1 MKIGIIGSGNI
12 GATLANLFAK
22 VGHQVRI
29 SNSRGPVSLKA
40 LVKSIGS
47 NNVTAATPEAAVR
60 FARVVLL
67 AIPWRTRHELPP
79 YDLFKGKIVIDAMN
93 PYSETFEVIDLDNTT
108 SSEEVSKQLPSA
120 RLVKSFNTMYYE
132 MLRTGGRKS
141 EDERLVLF
149 VAGDDTDAKAVVSKL
164 IDEIGFAPVDT
175 GSLREGGRKQQP
187 GSSIYND
194 PMTVEVAYKRLAEL
208 DKHDDI
214 WLHRD

>member
-12 GATLANLFAK
+12 GATLAHLFAK
-22 VGHQVRI
+22 AGHQVEI

-47 NNVTAATPEAAVR
+47 NNVTAATPEGAVR
-60 FARVVLL
+60 FAQVVLL
-67 AIPWRTRHELPP
+67 AIPWRKKQELPAS
-79 YDLFKGKIVIDAMN
+79 DLFKGKIVIDAMN
-93 PYSETFEVIDLDNTT
+93 SYSENFEVIDLGNST
-108 SSEEVSKQLPSA
+108 SSEEVRKQLPDA
-120 RLVKSFNTMYYE
+120 RLIKAFNTMYYE
-132 MLRTGGRKS
+132 MLRTRGRNS

-149 VAGDDTDAKAVVSKL
+149 VAGDDTDAKAVVSRL
-164 IDEIGFAPVDT
+164 IDEIGFTAVDT

-194 PMTVEVAYKRLAEL
+194 PMTIEVAYKRLAEL
-208 DKHDDI
+208 DKHDDT